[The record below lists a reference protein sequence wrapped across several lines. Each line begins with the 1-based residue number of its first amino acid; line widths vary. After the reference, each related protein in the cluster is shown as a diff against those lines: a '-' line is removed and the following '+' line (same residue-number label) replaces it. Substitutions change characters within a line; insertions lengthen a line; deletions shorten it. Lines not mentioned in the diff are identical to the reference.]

1 MNRKRITA
9 SRLKK
14 GLSAVLMIFGFSSVF
29 AQQTVTLKQAIE
41 YALQNKTDALK
52 AKLEVTNAD
61 YKIAEAKA
69 GALPKINGT
78 ANLTYNPILQ
88 QSALDV
94 GKAFGGPSKIEMVAF
109 GQPWIAGAG
118 VQLQQAVFNQQVFI
132 GLKAAKSTK
141 EFYQLNA
148 ELTDEQIIERV
159 SNAYFQV
166 FTVEQNQQTLE
177 SSYASTEKVRN
188 IIKSLF
194 DNGLAK
200 KIDLDRTN
208 VNLTNIETNIKQ
220 TKNGVAQAKNAL
232 KFYMGMPIEKDIQL
246 VKEDMEI
253 TPHLLENTMSSDNR
267 TEVKVLL
274 KNKELLEYN
283 KKATEAAYYPTVN
296 LTANYNWQGLGP
308 KFPLTN
314 GTSNG
319 VYWSDYSAIG
329 LGINVPIFNGFA
341 TKSKIQQAQ
350 IDLDKL
356 NLDIQETKLSLD
368 LAYQNA
374 KSQIENSLNT
384 LEYQKANVA
393 LAEDV
398 LANTK
403 SNYQYGLATL
413 TDLLDAE
420 NSLVQAKNNYTNAIL
435 DYKIAEVQYY
445 KSKGELKTY
454 LK

>member
-1 MNRKRITA
+1 MIYNNMIKW
-9 SRLKK
+9 KK
-14 GLSAVLMIFGFSSVF
+14 LALGVLTVTGTLMYS
-29 AQQTVTLKQAIE
+29 QQTITLKQAIE
-41 YALQNKTDALK
+41 YALQNKADALK
-52 AKLEVTNAD
+52 AKLDITNAEA
-61 YKIAEAKA
+61 KILEAKA

-78 ANLTYNPILQ
+78 ANLTYNPIIQ
-88 QSALDV
+88 EIALE
-94 GKAFGGPSKIEMVAF
+94 GKTFKM
-109 GQPWIAGAG
+109 GQPWVAIAG
-118 VQLQQAVFNQQVFI
+118 VQLQQALFNQQVFI
-132 GLKAAKSTK
+132 GLKAAESTK

-148 ELTDEQIIERV
+148 DLTDEQIIERV

-166 FTVEQNQQTLE
+166 FTVQQNQETLE
-177 SSYASTEKVRN
+177 SSYGSTEKIRN
-188 IIKSLF
+188 VIKSLF
-194 DNGLAK
+194 DNGLVK

-208 VNLTNIETNIKQ
+208 VNLTNIDTSIKQ
-220 TKNGVAQAKNAL
+220 TKNGVVQAENAL
-232 KFYMGMPIEKDIQL
+232 KFYMGMPIENKIQL

-253 TPHLLENTMSSDNR
+253 TPHLLENTVSSDNR

-296 LTANYNWQGLGP
+296 LTANYNWQGMGS

-314 GTSNG
+314 GSSNG
-319 VYWSDYSAIG
+319 VYWSDYSSIG
-329 LGINVPIFNGFA
+329 LGVNIPIFNGFSIKA
-341 TKSKIQQAQ
+341 KVQQAQ
-350 IDLDKL
+350 IDIDKL
-356 NLDIQETKLSLD
+356 NVDIKDTKLGLD

-374 KSQIENSLNT
+374 KSQIENSLST
-384 LEYQKANVA
+384 LDNQRANVQ

-420 NSLVQAKNNYTNAIL
+420 NSLVQAKNNYTTAIL
-435 DYKIAEVQYY
+435 DYKVAEIQYY

>member
-1 MNRKRITA
+1 MIYNNMIKW
-9 SRLKK
+9 KK
-14 GLSAVLMIFGFSSVF
+14 LALGVLTVTGTLMYS
-29 AQQTVTLKQAIE
+29 QQTITLKQAIE
-41 YALQNKTDALK
+41 YALQNKADALK
-52 AKLEVTNAD
+52 AKLDITNAD
-61 YKIAEAKA
+61 AKILEAKA

-78 ANLTYNPILQ
+78 ANLTYNPIIQ
-88 QSALDV
+88 EIALE
-94 GKAFGGPSKIEMVAF
+94 GKTLEM
-109 GQPWIAGAG
+109 GQPWVAIAG
-118 VQLQQAVFNQQVFI
+118 VQLQQALFNQQVFI

-148 ELTDEQIIERV
+148 DLTDEQIIERV

-166 FTVEQNQQTLE
+166 FTVQQNQETLE
-177 SSYASTEKVRN
+177 SSYGSTEKIRN
-188 IIKSLF
+188 VIKSLF
-194 DNGLAK
+194 DNGLVK

-208 VNLTNIETNIKQ
+208 VNLTNIDTSIKQ
-220 TKNGVAQAKNAL
+220 TKNGVVQAENAL
-232 KFYMGMPIEKDIQL
+232 KFYMGMPIENKIQL

-253 TPHLLENTMSSDNR
+253 TPHLLENTVSSDNR

-296 LTANYNWQGLGP
+296 LTANYNWQGMGS

-314 GTSNG
+314 GSSNG
-319 VYWSDYSAIG
+319 VYWSDYSSIG
-329 LGINVPIFNGFA
+329 LGVNIPIFNGFSIKA
-341 TKSKIQQAQ
+341 KVQQAQ
-350 IDLDKL
+350 IDIDKL
-356 NLDIQETKLSLD
+356 NVDIKDTKLGLD

-374 KSQIENSLNT
+374 KSQIENSLST
-384 LEYQKANVA
+384 LDNQRANVQ

-420 NSLVQAKNNYTNAIL
+420 NSLVQAKNNYTTAIL
-435 DYKIAEVQYY
+435 DYKVAEIQYY

>member
-1 MNRKRITA
+1 MIYNNMIKW
-9 SRLKK
+9 KK
-14 GLSAVLMIFGFSSVF
+14 LALGVLTVTGTLMYS
-29 AQQTVTLKQAIE
+29 QQTITLKQAIE
-41 YALQNKTDALK
+41 YALQNKADALK
-52 AKLEVTNAD
+52 AKLDITNAD
-61 YKIAEAKA
+61 AKILEAKA
-69 GALPKINGT
+69 GALPKINGS

-88 QSALDV
+88 QSALP
-94 GKAFGGPSKIEMVAF
+94 GEFFGTPGTVIMVPF
-109 GQPWIAGAG
+109 GQKWIAGAG
-118 VQLQQAVFNQQVFI
+118 VQLQQALFNQQVFI

-148 ELTDEQIIERV
+148 DLTDEQIIERV

-166 FTVEQNQQTLE
+166 FTVQQNQETLE
-177 SSYASTEKVRN
+177 SSYGSTEKIRN
-188 IIKSLF
+188 VIKSLF
-194 DNGLAK
+194 DNGLVK

-208 VNLTNIETNIKQ
+208 VNLTNIDTSIKQ
-220 TKNGVAQAKNAL
+220 TKNGVVQAENAL
-232 KFYMGMPIEKDIQL
+232 KFYMGMPIENKIQL

-253 TPHLLENTMSSDNR
+253 TPHLLENTVSSDNR
-267 TEVKVLL
+267 TEMKVLL

-296 LTANYNWQGLGP
+296 LTANYNWQGMGS

-314 GTSNG
+314 GSSNG
-319 VYWSDYSAIG
+319 VYWSDYSSIG
-329 LGINVPIFNGFA
+329 LGVNIPIFNGFSIKA
-341 TKSKIQQAQ
+341 KVQQAQ
-350 IDLDKL
+350 IDIDKL
-356 NLDIQETKLSLD
+356 NVDIKDTKLGLD

-374 KSQIENSLNT
+374 KSQIENSLST
-384 LEYQKANVA
+384 LDNQRANVQ

-420 NSLVQAKNNYTNAIL
+420 NSLVQAKNNYTTAIL
-435 DYKIAEVQYY
+435 DYKVAEIQYY

>member
-1 MNRKRITA
+1 MIYNNMIKW
-9 SRLKK
+9 KK
-14 GLSAVLMIFGFSSVF
+14 LALGVLTVTGTLMYS
-29 AQQTVTLKQAIE
+29 QQTITLKQAIE

-61 YKIAEAKA
+61 AKILEAKA

-78 ANLTYNPILQ
+78 ANLSYNPIIQ
-88 QSALDV
+88 EIALE
-94 GKAFGGPSKIEMVAF
+94 GKTFKM
-109 GQPWIAGAG
+109 GQPWVAIAG
-118 VQLQQAVFNQQVFI
+118 VQLQQALFNQQVFI

-148 ELTDEQIIERV
+148 DLTDEQIIERV

-166 FTVEQNQQTLE
+166 FTVQQNQETLE
-177 SSYASTEKVRN
+177 SSYGSTEKIRN
-188 IIKSLF
+188 VIKSLF
-194 DNGLAK
+194 DNGLVK

-208 VNLTNIETNIKQ
+208 VNLTNIDTSIKQ
-220 TKNGVAQAKNAL
+220 TKNGVVQAENAL
-232 KFYMGMPIEKDIQL
+232 KFYMGMPIENKIQL

-253 TPHLLENTMSSDNR
+253 TPHLLENTVSSDNR

-296 LTANYNWQGLGP
+296 LTANYNWQGMGS

-314 GTSNG
+314 GSSNG
-319 VYWSDYSAIG
+319 VYWSDYSSIG
-329 LGINVPIFNGFA
+329 LGVNIPIFNGFSIKA
-341 TKSKIQQAQ
+341 KVQQAQ
-350 IDLDKL
+350 IDIDKL
-356 NLDIQETKLSLD
+356 NVDIKDTKLGLD

-374 KSQIENSLNT
+374 KSQIENSLST
-384 LEYQKANVA
+384 LDNQRANVQ

-420 NSLVQAKNNYTNAIL
+420 NSLVQAKNNYTTAIL
-435 DYKIAEVQYY
+435 DYKVAEIQYY

>member
-78 ANLTYNPILQ
+78 ANLTYNPIIQEIVLAGQ
-88 QSALDV
+88 PL
-94 GKAFGGPSKIEMVAF
+94 KM
-109 GQPWIAGAG
+109 GQPWVAIAG

-166 FTVEQNQQTLE
+166 FTVEQNQETLE
-177 SSYASTEKVRN
+177 SSYTSTEKVRN

-319 VYWSDYSAIG
+319 VYWSDFSAIG